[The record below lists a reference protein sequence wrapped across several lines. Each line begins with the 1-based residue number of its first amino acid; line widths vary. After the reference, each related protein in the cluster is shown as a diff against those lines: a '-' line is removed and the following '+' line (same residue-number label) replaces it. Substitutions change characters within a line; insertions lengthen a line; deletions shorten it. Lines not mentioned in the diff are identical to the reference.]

1 MCNKKSHIPVCNFHR
16 SWAVHSSHVNLVKK
30 TLNRDMKEFKK
41 TEYRN
46 DAKKRS
52 QLQYTPLEILSAF
65 KYEVGSNE

>member
-1 MCNKKSHIPVCNFHR
+1 
-16 SWAVHSSHVNLVKK
+16 
-30 TLNRDMKEFKK
+30 MKEFKK

-65 KYEVGSNE
+65 KYEVGSNEWMNLLTSSSNSSIQ